1 MKVNFILVL
10 RLFDYIILLYI
21 ISKYISFNKGI
32 IMFVFMDL
40 FKYNSNNIQ
49 KKMQNSNKNFLIHQA
64 QDH

>member
-1 MKVNFILVL
+1 
-10 RLFDYIILLYI
+10 
-21 ISKYISFNKGI
+21 
-32 IMFVFMDL
+32 MFVFMDL